1 MLVPVQQIALDPGQL
16 VGPGNVVGAGRGRLE
31 RRRRRRGRRRAD
43 LVGDVVGGDV
53 VDVDVAGGDDVVQIN
68 ADDPG
73 RGRRAGL
80 DTFQE
85 RQRRLQQMHIV
96 CRAGGVQLFAQVGL
110 QFLRA
115 GIGRQHGDV
124 DRGVAGRQARQKRGV
139 RVAKRGS
146 RAAGRA
152 GSRAGCQRRD
162 DQRDGVHAVAPP
174 IHQTS
179 EVAGYPQQAA
189 ATLCAG
195 QLPDRRLP
203 KSQRDGVAHRLRKSP
218 DIRSG

>member
-1 MLVPVQQIALDPGQL
+1 M
-16 VGPGNVVGAGRGRLE
+16 
-31 RRRRRRGRRRAD
+31 
-43 LVGDVVGGDV
+43 
-53 VDVDVAGGDDVVQIN
+53 DVDVAGGDDVVQIN

-124 DRGVAGRQARQKRGV
+124 DRGVAGRQARQQPSI

-146 RAAGRA
+146 SAPGRVRRRA
-152 GSRAGCQRRD
+152 GGQRRD

-174 IHQTS
+174 IHTNS
-179 EVAGYPQQAA
+179 EVAADPQWIAS
-189 ATLCAG
+189 TSIVG
-195 QLPDRRLP
+195 PSPDRRLANSWRSP
-203 KSQRDGVAHRLRKSP
+203 YLNENCVRFLQLVATRPPQSLDAGKGNPVALQIRMSDGLVQFNGLNQLFLG
-218 DIRSG
+218 RS